1 MSTPII
7 KLLASQ
13 ITLGTTANTV
23 SLARA
28 VRVYNDNITTAL
40 ITRKNAD
47 GNNLG
52 TVSIATKDALI
63 LEKDYNDTLESNSA
77 SGVVAVSIA
86 FRG

>member
-47 GNNLG
+47 GNTLG

>member
-7 KLLASQ
+7 KLLTSQ

-40 ITRKNAD
+40 ITRKDAG
-47 GNNLG
+47 GNTLG
-52 TVSIATKDALI
+52 TVSMTTKDVLI
-63 LEKDYNDTLESNSA
+63 LDKDSTDTLESNSA